1 MTPLQIGITGGIGSG
16 KSTVCRIFSTLG
28 VPVYDADSRAKAV
41 MTSDVILIQSIKKE
55 FGSLSF
61 REDGTLNTPF
71 LADTVFGNNE
81 RLEVLNKLVHPAV
94 ARDYA
99 EWLKT
104 RQGYLYVI
112 KEAALLFEAGSF
124 RQLDETG
131 VVLAPEALR
140 VKRVL
145 KRDPQ
150 RSEKQVREIMKR
162 QLPENEALK
171 LADFVIVNDDNRPVL
186 PQVLALHTKWLEKG
200 KSKSSVEKP

>member
-28 VPVYDADSRAKAV
+28 IPVYDADSRAKAV
-41 MTSDVILIQSIKKE
+41 MTSDVILIESIKKE

-104 RQGYLYVI
+104 RHGYPYVI
-112 KEAALLFEAGSF
+112 KEAALLFEAGSY

-131 VVLAPEALR
+131 VVIAPEALR

-162 QLPENEALK
+162 QLPENEALN
-171 LADFVIVNDDNRPVL
+171 LADFVIVNDDSQPVL
-186 PQVLALHTKWLEKG
+186 PQVLALHTQWLEKG
-200 KSKSSVEKP
+200 KSKSSV